1 MELSLGYEHQWGIF
15 GWNSNYTFSTNRNE
29 VLELM
34 ENYTHPETGN
44 VISLDQLKVGGFAN
58 AAFVLTPGG
67 TLGDLYTTVDLNR
80 DEFGNVYV
88 DKDPLFFYQSHGKSE
103 YITGLALYQ
112 ELS

>member
-1 MELSLGYEHQWGIF
+1 
-15 GWNSNYTFSTNRNE
+15 
-29 VLELM
+29 M

-44 VISLDQLKVGGFAN
+44 VISLDQLKVGGFSN

-88 DKDPLFFYQSHGKSE
+88 DKDGNISRTRRSATGSSVQSSLRPTWRGTMTS
-103 YITGLALYQ
+103 T
-112 ELS
+112 